1 MKTSSFLTSFLLFF
15 VSLLPQANAENEIQ
29 QSINE
34 HLFYGETLE
43 DKSDFYGAYQSYLE
57 GARLALEDNLHDYA
71 TEIYIKAL
79 TVRIKYQNTQ
89 EGSDTLSNGPF
100 LELCRLLQQSLSQE
114 AQFWH
119 EQAIKHCLDQLDTS
133 CALYAYS
140 SFALNRINKRDNEE
154 ALGITKEAIELAKA
168 YGDSARYGRILLDYA
183 DLLNKLGNFDEADK
197 YADIGYHIML
207 DHERKNLTLK
217 DYHWSI
223 FFIELKAFIQYS
235 RGNLNKSEELFLAT
249 LDSVKSIASRGGNP
263 HSDIKYITYVRLGR
277 VYFDMNEHEKAEE
290 LFDKAEILKN
300 DPKNRGFNP
309 ILLFENM
316 ILTFSNNG
324 NYKKA
329 FSTSEKY
336 REYINDS
343 YLAAQK
349 QHNKTQRELATLNIV
364 NAQKEISLLKEK
376 TQKASQK
383 NRIIMLS
390 TGIIGVGAVAILLS
404 IITRQKHKNNQSL
417 INKNRLIIDQ
427 KNEITS
433 SIEYAEKIQA
443 AILPS
448 RQKIQEFFPNN
459 VIFYLPR
466 DIVSGDFYWMYPSEE
481 KTYLAC
487 VDCTGHGVPGAIVSM
502 IGHNSLNNS
511 INRGH
516 TATNAILDDL
526 NENIERTFNQNEIG
540 VNDGMDI
547 AIIAY
552 NKNKKE
558 IEYSGANMPIF
569 VVRKGNVIVYKPD
582 KQPIGKFIHRNPFTA
597 QTIELE
603 SGDMVYMTSDGLQ
616 DQFGGEKNKKF
627 KIRRLKSLM
636 IEMAKQSP
644 EEQLETLSMS
654 YFDWIGNNEQV
665 DDICFIGFK
674 VD

>member
-1 MKTSSFLTSFLLFF
+1 
-15 VSLLPQANAENEIQ
+15 
-29 QSINE
+29 
-34 HLFYGETLE
+34 
-43 DKSDFYGAYQSYLE
+43 
-57 GARLALEDNLHDYA
+57 
-71 TEIYIKAL
+71 
-79 TVRIKYQNTQ
+79 
-89 EGSDTLSNGPF
+89 
-100 LELCRLLQQSLSQE
+100 
-114 AQFWH
+114 
-119 EQAIKHCLDQLDTS
+119 
-133 CALYAYS
+133 
-140 SFALNRINKRDNEE
+140 
-154 ALGITKEAIELAKA
+154 
-168 YGDSARYGRILLDYA
+168 
-183 DLLNKLGNFDEADK
+183 
-197 YADIGYHIML
+197 
-207 DHERKNLTLK
+207 
-217 DYHWSI
+217 
-223 FFIELKAFIQYS
+223 
-235 RGNLNKSEELFLAT
+235 
-249 LDSVKSIASRGGNP
+249 
-263 HSDIKYITYVRLGR
+263 
-277 VYFDMNEHEKAEE
+277 
-290 LFDKAEILKN
+290 
-300 DPKNRGFNP
+300 
-309 ILLFENM
+309 
-316 ILTFSNNG
+316 
-324 NYKKA
+324 
-329 FSTSEKY
+329 
-336 REYINDS
+336 
-343 YLAAQK
+343 
-349 QHNKTQRELATLNIV
+349 
-364 NAQKEISLLKEK
+364 
-376 TQKASQK
+376 
-383 NRIIMLS
+383 MLS

-417 INKNRLIIDQ
+417 INKNRLIVDQ

-466 DIVSGDFYWMYPSEE
+466 DIVSGDFYWMYPSED

-552 NKNKKE
+552 DKNKKE

-569 VVRKGNVIVYKPD
+569 IVRKGNVIVYKPD

-627 KIRRLKSLM
+627 KIRRLKNLM

-674 VD
+674 VE

>member
-1 MKTSSFLTSFLLFF
+1 
-15 VSLLPQANAENEIQ
+15 
-29 QSINE
+29 
-34 HLFYGETLE
+34 
-43 DKSDFYGAYQSYLE
+43 
-57 GARLALEDNLHDYA
+57 
-71 TEIYIKAL
+71 
-79 TVRIKYQNTQ
+79 
-89 EGSDTLSNGPF
+89 
-100 LELCRLLQQSLSQE
+100 
-114 AQFWH
+114 
-119 EQAIKHCLDQLDTS
+119 
-133 CALYAYS
+133 
-140 SFALNRINKRDNEE
+140 
-154 ALGITKEAIELAKA
+154 
-168 YGDSARYGRILLDYA
+168 
-183 DLLNKLGNFDEADK
+183 
-197 YADIGYHIML
+197 
-207 DHERKNLTLK
+207 
-217 DYHWSI
+217 
-223 FFIELKAFIQYS
+223 
-235 RGNLNKSEELFLAT
+235 
-249 LDSVKSIASRGGNP
+249 
-263 HSDIKYITYVRLGR
+263 
-277 VYFDMNEHEKAEE
+277 MNEHEKAEE